1 MNRYRDMWPR
11 KSHTLAPLTKL
22 TYIKRNFKWMEVEQD
37 ALAHLKFLSIYI
49 ILFKGANVCDRLG
62 HISRQYFIALIKFCN
77 YFREVGGAILVMEY
91 NFLFVGFAPSCVT
104 QKPKYFILVCPKK
117 DFQY

>member
-37 ALAHLKFLSIYI
+37 AFNEIKRILA
-49 ILFKGANVCDRLG
+49 CDTLLTYPDFDETFHIHTDASAFQLG
-62 HISRQYFIALIKFCN
+62 TVKN
-77 YFREVGGAILVMEY
+77 
-91 NFLFVGFAPSCVT
+91 P
-104 QKPKYFILVCPKK
+104 
-117 DFQY
+117 